1 MLTLVQRYN
10 GFVEVEGCH
19 QLDFLFDGYFE
30 TLARHHDMES
40 LEDFDPDIDAMPPST
55 RPSKPASQKVK
66 PEQKPH
72 LPEQK
77 SKSPE
82 RQHVASEQTPLSSAE
97 AERKKTK
104 NKKRNQR
111 KRAAE
116 KIRAKDAVATVS
128 EPDDSEPKAELE
140 TSMALVKISSSSA
153 ATPNDV
159 PRVKFIPQPKDKVWM
174 DHGCIKSESCTKY
187 FEILREAM
195 LKVPIG
201 NLERRV
207 YGPQP

>member
-1 MLTLVQRYN
+1 M
-10 GFVEVEGCH
+10 
-19 QLDFLFDGYFE
+19 
-30 TLARHHDMES
+30 
-40 LEDFDPDIDAMPPST
+40 
-55 RPSKPASQKVK
+55 VK
-66 PEQKPH
+66 PEQK
-72 LPEQK
+72 LQSPEQ
-77 SKSPE
+77 
-82 RQHVASEQTPLSSAE
+82 QLIASDQTPLSSAE

-116 KIRAKDAVATVS
+116 KTKAKDAFAAVS
-128 EPDDSEPKAELE
+128 ESDDSKSKAELE
-140 TSMALVKISSSSA
+140 TSMALVKISPSSA
-153 ATPNDV
+153 ASV
-159 PRVKFIPQPKDKVWM
+159 ECPRVKFIPQPKDKVWM
-174 DHGCIKSESCTKY
+174 DHGCIKSEACTKY

>member
-1 MLTLVQRYN
+1 MLTFIQRYN

-30 TLARHHDMES
+30 ALARHHDIES
-40 LEDFDPDIDAMPPST
+40 LEDFDPDIDAMPPRA
-55 RPSKPASQKVK
+55 RPSKPASQMVK
-66 PEQKPH
+66 PEQK
-72 LPEQK
+72 LQSPEQ
-77 SKSPE
+77 
-82 RQHVASEQTPLSSAE
+82 QLIASDQTPLSSAE

-116 KIRAKDAVATVS
+116 KIKAKDAFAAVS
-128 EPDDSEPKAELE
+128 ESDDSKSKAELE
-140 TSMALVKISSSSA
+140 TSMALVKISPSA
-153 ATPNDV
+153 AASV
-159 PRVKFIPQPKDKVWM
+159 EYPRVKFIPQPKDKVWM
-174 DHGCIKSESCTKY
+174 DHGCIKSEGCTKY

-201 NLERRV
+201 NLGRRV

>member
-10 GFVEVEGCH
+10 GFVEVGGCH

-30 TLARHHDMES
+30 ALARHHDMES
-40 LEDFDPDIDAMPPST
+40 LEDFDPDIDAMSPST
-55 RPSKPASQKVK
+55 RPSKPPSQKVK

-72 LPEQK
+72 LPDQK

-82 RQHVASEQTPLSSAE
+82 QQLIASGQTPLSSAE
-97 AERKKTK
+97 VERKKTK

-116 KIRAKDAVATVS
+116 RIKAKDAVATVS

-140 TSMALVKISSSSA
+140 TSMALVKISPSA
-153 ATPNDV
+153 AASV
-159 PRVKFIPQPKDKVWM
+159 EYPRVKFNPQPEDKVWM
-174 DHGCIKSESCTKY
+174 DHGCIKSEACTKY
-187 FEILREAM
+187 FEILWEAM
-195 LKVPIG
+195 LKVSIG

-207 YGPQP
+207 YGPQT